1 MFGIYRIGS
10 KLDDNNFNFDGE
22 EPVDSA
28 STDLDF
34 AVEIPT
40 VLVETESFSGE
51 AIELYEL
58 PSGMILQMLALPGPA
73 QIKMLSKLFKMAL
86 VDPKWEEGLDGLSF
100 NELTE
105 VLYQWYSQSP
115 VRVGKKALP
124 VVTIEDILEGGNGSV
139 SSEDSEDEPF

>member
-1 MFGIYRIGS
+1 MFGTYRIGFE
-10 KLDDNNFNFDGE
+10 LEENNFNGE
-22 EPVDSA
+22 EPVSSEA
-28 STDLDF
+28 WAEAQLDF

-40 VLVETESFSGE
+40 VQIVTESYSAE

-86 VDPKWEEGLDGLSF
+86 VDPKLEEGLDGLSF

-124 VVTIEDILEGGNGSV
+124 VVTIEDILEGGSADLG
-139 SSEDSEDEPF
+139 DSEDEPF

>member
-1 MFGIYRIGS
+1 MFGIRMIG
-10 KLDDNNFNFDGE
+10 LELEDE
-22 EPVDSA
+22 
-28 STDLDF
+28 LDF

-40 VLVETESFSGE
+40 VQITTESFSAE

-86 VDPKWEEGLDGLSF
+86 LNPAMEDGLDELSF

-124 VVTIEDILEGGNGSV
+124 VVTIEDIIGPPLGEE
-139 SSEDSEDEPF
+139 EDSDNEY

>member
-1 MFGIYRIGS
+1 MFGIRVIGLE
-10 KLDDNNFNFDGE
+10 LDDE
-22 EPVDSA
+22 
-28 STDLDF
+28 LDF
-34 AVEIPT
+34 QLEIPT
-40 VLVETESFSGE
+40 VQITTDSFSAE

-86 VDPKWEEGLDGLSF
+86 INPASEDGLDGLSF

-124 VVTIEDILEGGNGSV
+124 VVTIEDILEGGSM
-139 SSEDSEDEPF
+139 DSGDTEDEPF